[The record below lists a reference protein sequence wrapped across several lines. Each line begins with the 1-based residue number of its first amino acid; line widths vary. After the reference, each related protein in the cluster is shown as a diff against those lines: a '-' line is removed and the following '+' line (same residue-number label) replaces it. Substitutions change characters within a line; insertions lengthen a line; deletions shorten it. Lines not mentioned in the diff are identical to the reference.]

1 MLLYSIDICA
11 TAMANKK
18 SEQDVQIAKSVLY
31 LVASVL
37 IVIAL
42 SLVGLFVGAELK
54 QQDIA
59 RLQQEAASLERIQ
72 NQQLSQQNLT
82 DKKPSNKWFIFPH

>member
-1 MLLYSIDICA
+1 MLLYPIDICA
-11 TAMANKK
+11 TAMANNK